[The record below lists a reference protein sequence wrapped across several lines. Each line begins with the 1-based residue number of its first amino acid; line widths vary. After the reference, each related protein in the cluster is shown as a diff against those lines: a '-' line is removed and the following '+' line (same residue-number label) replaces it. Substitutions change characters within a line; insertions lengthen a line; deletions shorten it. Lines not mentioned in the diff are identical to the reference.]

1 MNHLLRP
8 RNREAAC
15 GTERSVASA
24 NYMAVLPSVLGCSF
38 DRLRTGSPCNV
49 PFRYASDQS
58 RGTVTRWRAH
68 LSGLAT
74 AIHILSGLEVWK
86 QGENPFIRWDLSRLT
101 INQTNEFGGKIL
113 IQGFKNSKFLP
124 C

>member
-24 NYMAVLPSVLGCSF
+24 NYMAVLPSVLGCCT
-38 DRLRTGSPCNV
+38 LRRT
-49 PFRYASDQS
+49 
-58 RGTVTRWRAH
+58 TVTRWRAH